1 MRREAKTFNL
11 KEFSGEDTISVFSSA
26 MSCLRENPGS
36 TLVVDPGIYVITSEL
51 ARKTQKAVMA
61 GDYGQNPERVMFNRN
76 FAFTKGICFDGLSDI
91 TIEAPGAVLMVDGF
105 MEVLS
110 IQNCENITVKGL
122 TIDHIRKP
130 YTQGTITEQI
140 GDDWIIELE
149 QPVENGSPFTER
161 YTFNTPD
168 GEEILLNCEKRRL
181 LDSLH
186 VLAHIEPSSVCKKG
200 LIFNTWHTFH
210 YRPAILIENA
220 KNVVLED
227 ITIHSQPGMG
237 IVGNRCHNVTLE
249 RLNVVPSEGQYLS
262 TNTDATHF
270 TSMTGDLVLKD
281 CVFKRQGD
289 DFVNVHVFFQIVEKA
304 LGDNTYIVR
313 ETTPG
318 GTHAQS
324 LDYFD
329 EGDMLELT
337 SYNTLQVK
345 DTYKVLSCERD
356 YDNWCCRI
364 VLDHALPSDTEGLML
379 ADITRLPYLT
389 VTGCLAENHFARS
402 VLVKTRGA
410 LIENNTFIH
419 TRGPAVEVAAE
430 SWWYEGVC
438 PSNVVIRGNKM
449 INCGWRSD
457 EASGILVK
465 ADAPEAAGQTIKN
478 ILIENNVI
486 DAPGAQHGILCRN
499 VEGLTIKNNT
509 INVSGE
515 EVYITDCENTEY
527 IK

>member
-1 MRREAKTFNL
+1 MTGREKSFNL
-11 KEFSGEDTISVFSSA
+11 KEFEGRDTISVFSSA

-36 TLVVDPGIYVITSEL
+36 TLIIDPGIYVITSEL
-51 ARKTQKAVMA
+51 ARETQRAVMS
-61 GDYGQNPERVMFNRN
+61 GKYGPNPEHVMFSRN
-76 FAFTKGICFDGLSDI
+76 FAFTKGISFDGLSDI
-91 TIEAPGAVLMVDGF
+91 TIEASGAILMVDGF

-130 YTQGTITEQI
+130 YTQGVVTDQL

-149 QPVENGSPFTER
+149 QPVEEGSPFTER

-168 GEEILLNCEKRRL
+168 GEEILLSCEKTKL
-181 LDSLH
+181 LDPLH
-186 VLAHIEPSSVCKKG
+186 ALVHIEPSSACKKG

-237 IVGNRCHNVTLE
+237 IVGNRCHNVTLD
-249 RLNVVPSEGQYLS
+249 RLNVVPFEGQYLS

-289 DFVNVHVFFQIVEKA
+289 DFVNVHVFFQVVEKD

-313 ETTPG
+313 ENTPA

-329 EGDMLELT
+329 AGDILELT
-337 SYNTLQVK
+337 SYDTLQII

-356 YDNWCCRI
+356 FENWNCRI
-364 VLDHALPSDTEGLML
+364 VLDHALPSDTEELML
-379 ADITRLPYLT
+379 ADITRLPSLT
-389 VTGCLAENHFARS
+389 VTGCHAENHFARS
-402 VLVKTRGA
+402 VLVKTRSA

-438 PSNVVIRGNKM
+438 PANVVIRGNKM
-449 INCGWRSD
+449 TDCGWCSD

-465 ADAPEAAGQTIKN
+465 ADAPHACGQTIKN
-478 ILIENNVI
+478 ILIENNI
-486 DAPGAQHGILCRN
+486 IEAPGAQHGILCRN
-499 VEGLTIKNNT
+499 VEGLVIKNND

-515 EVYITDCENTEY
+515 ELYITDCENTEY